1 MSSKVKYLIP
11 NGLTFLSLV
20 CGIASLL
27 ASVAGDL
34 YTAGALVVASYFL
47 DSTDGI
53 TARRLNASSEFGLQL
68 DSLVDMVS
76 LGTAP
81 AVLMFAYLND
91 LGMIGVVSSVLV
103 VLLPLAG
110 AFRLAR
116 FNLLPMKESSGGDS
130 TGLTITTGGA
140 IMALLVLADLSVDGH
155 FTPVGMILPLIGL
168 MTVLQVSTIVFP
180 SAIWLFGSKYSWTLY
195 VPMLVTLWQLPFLAA
210 WYFWYLVY
218 LILALIWYVNV
229 KRKREQ
235 V

>member
-34 YTAGALVVASYFL
+34 YAAGALVVASYFL
-47 DSTDGI
+47 DSADGI

-91 LGMIGVVSSVLV
+91 LGMINVVSSVLV
-103 VLLPLAG
+103 LLLPLAG

-116 FNLLPMKESSGGDS
+116 FNLLPMKESSSGDS

-140 IMALLVLADLSVDGH
+140 IVALLVLADLSVDGH

-168 MTVLQVSTIVFP
+168 ITVLQVSTIVFP
-180 SAIWLFGSKYSWTLY
+180 SVTWLLGSRYSWAFYILM
-195 VPMLVTLWQLPFLAA
+195 VVTLWQLPFLAA
-210 WYFWYLVY
+210 WYFWNLAY
-218 LILALIWYVNV
+218 LILALVWYVNV
-229 KRKREQ
+229 KRKGER